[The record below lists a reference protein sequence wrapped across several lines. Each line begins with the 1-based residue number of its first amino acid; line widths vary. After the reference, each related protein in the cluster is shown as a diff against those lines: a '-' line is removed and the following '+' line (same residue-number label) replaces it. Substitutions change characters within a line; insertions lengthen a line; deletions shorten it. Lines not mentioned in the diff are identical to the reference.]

1 MYQVKFTSSFKK
13 SYKRMKRRGY
23 DLSLLDDVVDKL
35 RQGQVLAPKY
45 HDHGLSG
52 NFIGFRECH
61 IKPDWLLVYLLE
73 NEVLTLTLVD
83 IGSHADIFDM

>member
-52 NFIGFRECH
+52 NFIGF
-61 IKPDWLLVYLLE
+61 
-73 NEVLTLTLVD
+73 
-83 IGSHADIFDM
+83 

>member
-35 RQGQVLAPKY
+35 RQGQVLAPK
-45 HDHGLSG
+45 
-52 NFIGFRECH
+52 
-61 IKPDWLLVYLLE
+61 
-73 NEVLTLTLVD
+73 
-83 IGSHADIFDM
+83 